1 MIPKI
6 DKTCFIAESAVII
19 GDVELKKNCGVFPNA
34 VIRGD
39 QNTIKIDEGSN
50 VQDCAVIHTDIEH
63 KVIIGKNVSLGH
75 GSVVHGAAI
84 EDNVIIGMNSTI
96 MNGAKIGKGS
106 IIGACALVTEDK
118 EIPPNS
124 LVVGIPGKI
133 IKQAEEFLEMGK
145 KNAEEYHR
153 LIEEHNN
160 KDHEHYKK

>member
-75 GSVVHGAAI
+75 GSVVHGA
-84 EDNVIIGMNSTI
+84 
-96 MNGAKIGKGS
+96 
-106 IIGACALVTEDK
+106 L
-118 EIPPNS
+118 
-124 LVVGIPGKI
+124 L
-133 IKQAEEFLEMGK
+133 LEYQVK
-145 KNAEEYHR
+145 
-153 LIEEHNN
+153 
-160 KDHEHYKK
+160 